1 MSIEQKINEDLKSAL
16 KAGQKAT
23 ILTYRTLLAQIKD
36 ERIKLRVKREM
47 TEEDV
52 LGVILNAAKK
62 RKESIDLYA
71 KGNRNDLVE
80 KENAELQL
88 LEKYLP
94 KQMSEEEIAKAIDHF
109 VKQVNAS
116 SIQDLG
122 KVMGLAMKELKGKAD
137 GQLVQK
143 LVRARLTQD

>member
-16 KAGQKAT
+16 KAGQKET
-23 ILTYRTLLAQIKD
+23 TLTYRTLLAQIKD

-47 TEEDV
+47 TV
-52 LGVILNAAKK
+52 
-62 RKESIDLYA
+62 DLYT

-94 KQMSEEEIAKAIDHF
+94 KQMSEEEIAKAIDQF

>member
-16 KAGQKAT
+16 KAGQKET
-23 ILTYRTLLAQIKD
+23 TLTYRTLLAQIKD

-62 RKESIDLYA
+62 RKEAIDLYT

-94 KQMSEEEIAKAIDHF
+94 KQMSEEKIAKAIDQF